1 MGSSD
6 REDLV
11 RGAEQAL
18 AEVDKLASDPSEC
31 RAKGKTPKGIRR
43 CRLGPAG
50 DGSRSTMLGRCP
62 AGRLCADPTWNLMS
76 WNTIPHTMGLL
87 ATSRPQALDGPRWGR
102 EAPKQWRSLINMKR
116 TTRSSSCAA
125 LKAKCATNARAQSRS
140 VGQISMPFRQTSG
153 EAQCGN
159 TAGRADLPRLSACVR
174 TWLLVNYALPLT
186 WHRFVSGLGGNWH
199 QPPTEELGKRCQA
212 QGTQGGR

>member
-1 MGSSD
+1 MTHRSARSPPGH
-6 REDLV
+6 RDLV
-11 RGAEQAL
+11 EIPAAVLHAGVDDGAHARWAAQIVKTLCEARSRHWPKSTNLRATHQSVVRRARRRRGSVAAGSVQRVTDPGAQCSVGVQRVDFAL
-18 AEVDKLASDPSEC
+18 
-31 RAKGKTPKGIRR
+31 IRR
-43 CRLGPAG
+43 GTSCRG
-50 DGSRSTMLGRCP
+50 
-62 AGRLCADPTWNLMS
+62 
-76 WNTIPHTMGLL
+76 
-87 ATSRPQALDGPRWGR
+87 
-102 EAPKQWRSLINMKR
+102 MKR

>member
-1 MGSSD
+1 MRRKTAREGKGGS
-6 REDLV
+6 
-11 RGAEQAL
+11 AL
-18 AEVDKLASDPSEC
+18 RSC
-31 RAKGKTPKGIRR
+31 RNCEARSRHWPK
-43 CRLGPAG
+43 
-50 DGSRSTMLGRCP
+50 ST
-62 AGRLCADPTWNLMS
+62 NLRATQS
-76 WNTIPHTMGLL
+76 VSHCLL

-199 QPPTEELGKRCQA
+199 QPPTEDLGKRCQA
-212 QGTQGGR
+212 QGTQGSR